1 MLFWRGG
8 FLSCLCILYS
18 QDYKELQVPLSDIPV
33 NATTCSELVRLCLT
47 KQDVSDEKSD
57 TSEDM
62 EDAEDEVVSLILVS
76 CLLSCSGSRSGSG
89 SSSYG
94 WNRQTVKVQCW
105 LFTYSYIYNHLA

>member
-1 MLFWRGG
+1 M
-8 FLSCLCILYS
+8 
-18 QDYKELQVPLSDIPV
+18 PLSDIPV

-76 CLLSCSGSRSGSG
+76 CLLSCSGSGSRSGSG
-89 SSSYG
+89 SSPMVGIGKMSRLNAG
-94 WNRQTVKVQCW
+94 CLPIVICITIWRR
-105 LFTYSYIYNHLA
+105 

>member
-1 MLFWRGG
+1 M
-8 FLSCLCILYS
+8 
-18 QDYKELQVPLSDIPV
+18 PLSDIPV

-94 WNRQTVKVQCW
+94 WNRQTVKAQCW
-105 LFTYSYIYNHLA
+105 LFTFFILVLTNTDL